1 MAKKTNCTI
10 NGKEYYRIYR
20 KVGMKRNKLGIW
32 VDDRKAFYGS
42 CKREAEEEYQK
53 YMERKKAGTT
63 EDNCLGEVIEN
74 WIEHVFKYSDLARST
89 KSKYISAYEKLLQP
103 SKLSGMSL
111 TDISAMD
118 LQRFYNASDGAI
130 TTIKALHNLLCHFF
144 KYAELQG
151 MCRNIIHSVTPPR
164 TPKTKAESDVLTI
177 DVWEDDDLKKLIREM
192 DNHRLRLLVILAV
205 NTGCRIGELLALTYK
220 DIRDNKLYISKQLV
234 ELSDDT
240 GAYSLYIEKTKTPT
254 SNRVIP
260 LPDKVLS
267 EIERHKSWQRIDM
280 MKNGYRTDYI
290 FTSSHGTWYYR
301 RNIGRA
307 LNRFYRRAGV
317 PHHKFHAFRHTFG
330 TNLSRAGV
338 PIEETAKLMG
348 HSDISVTAKYYIEV
362 NAERK
367 REAVE
372 KILAYSFD

>member
-1 MAKKTNCTI
+1 
-10 NGKEYYRIYR
+10 
-20 KVGMKRNKLGIW
+20 
-32 VDDRKAFYGS
+32 
-42 CKREAEEEYQK
+42 
-53 YMERKKAGTT
+53 
-63 EDNCLGEVIEN
+63 
-74 WIEHVFKYSDLARST
+74 
-89 KSKYISAYEKLLQP
+89 
-103 SKLSGMSL
+103 
-111 TDISAMD
+111 
-118 LQRFYNASDGAI
+118 
-130 TTIKALHNLLCHFF
+130 
-144 KYAELQG
+144 

>member
-89 KSKYISAYEKLLQP
+89 KAKYISAYEKLLQP

-164 TPKTKAESDVLTI
+164 TPKIKAESDVLTI

>member
-89 KSKYISAYEKLLQP
+89 KAKYISAYEKLLQP

-164 TPKTKAESDVLTI
+164 TPKIKAESDVLTI
-177 DVWEDDDLKKLIREM
+177 DVWEDDDLKK
-192 DNHRLRLLVILAV
+192 
-205 NTGCRIGELLALTYK
+205 T
-220 DIRDNKLYISKQLV
+220 
-234 ELSDDT
+234 
-240 GAYSLYIEKTKTPT
+240 
-254 SNRVIP
+254 
-260 LPDKVLS
+260 
-267 EIERHKSWQRIDM
+267 
-280 MKNGYRTDYI
+280 
-290 FTSSHGTWYYR
+290 
-301 RNIGRA
+301 
-307 LNRFYRRAGV
+307 
-317 PHHKFHAFRHTFG
+317 
-330 TNLSRAGV
+330 
-338 PIEETAKLMG
+338 
-348 HSDISVTAKYYIEV
+348 HS
-362 NAERK
+362 
-367 REAVE
+367 
-372 KILAYSFD
+372 

>member
-10 NGKEYYRIYR
+10 NGKEYYRITR
-20 KVGMKRNKLGIW
+20 KIGMKRNKHGIW
-32 VDDRKAFYGS
+32 VDDRKTFYGS
-42 CKREAEEEYQK
+42 CKKEAEEKYQE
-53 YMERKKAGTT
+53 YMEQQKTGTAIS
-63 EDNCLGEVIEN
+63 DCFGEVIED

-89 KSKYISAYEKLLQP
+89 KAKYISAYEKLLQP
-103 SKLSGMSL
+103 SKLSGAIL
-111 TDISAMD
+111 TDVSAMD
-118 LQRFYNASDGAI
+118 LQKFYNNSDGAI
-130 TTIKALHNLLCHFF
+130 ATIKALHNLLCHFF

-151 MCRNIIHSVTPPR
+151 MCRNITHSVTPPR
-164 TPKTKAESDVLTI
+164 TPKMKAESDVLTI
-177 DVWEDDDLKKLIREM
+177 DVWKDEDLKKVVREM
-192 DNHRLRLLVILAV
+192 KNHRLRLLVILAA
-205 NTGCRIGELLALTYK
+205 NTGCRIGELLALTYD
-220 DIRDNKLYISKQLV
+220 DIRDGMLYISKQLV
-234 ELSDDT
+234 ELTDDA

-260 LPDKVLS
+260 LTDKVVL

-280 MKNGYRTDYI
+280 MENGYRTNYI
-290 FTSSHGTWYYR
+290 FTSSNGTWYYR
-301 RNIGRA
+301 RNIARA

-338 PIEETAKLMG
+338 SLEETAKLMG
-348 HSDISVTAKYYIEV
+348 HSDISVTAKYYIEI

>member
-89 KSKYISAYEKLLQP
+89 KAKYISAYEKLLQP